1 MVARLRVVWVVPAA
15 SVPVGRPLERT
26 GGVVSAGWATEK
38 LMVKSLVLGLAAVSW
53 QRTKKL

>member
-1 MVARLRVVWVVPAA
+1 MVARLRLVCVVPAA

-38 LMVKSLVLGLAAVSW
+38 LMVKSLVLGLAATS
-53 QRTKKL
+53 